1 MDASVENKNNSHT
14 FLITFSW
21 AELSPSGGHKVSV
34 LKKVL
39 KAFKDDSDLEEFID
53 NFLKNDECGYRKNI
67 ALIDVKRI

>member
-1 MDASVENKNNSHT
+1 MDASVENTNNSHT

-21 AELSPSGGHKVSV
+21 TQLSPSGGHKDSV
-34 LKKVL
+34 LKKLL